1 MATYECHRCGA
12 DAPLGSDCCLVPR
25 PARVRRS
32 PPAQWTFWE
41 TMAFFALWTAGEAL
55 TWGFFSL
62 VL

>member
-1 MATYECHRCGA
+1 
-12 DAPLGSDCCLVPR
+12 LVPQ
-25 PARVRRS
+25 PATVRRG
-32 PPAQWTFWE
+32 PPPEWTFGQ